1 MTCLFPVKTHTFDNR
16 SLSRAVEAY
25 ASTIPS
31 HPDVWPMRTREA
43 TYFTQVGDS
52 RGYLSS
58 RGELRQ
64 LMRDQT
70 AAQALIDQ
78 GLMAAAS
85 RAISV
90 PL

>member
-1 MTCLFPVKTHTFDNR
+1 
-16 SLSRAVEAY
+16 
-25 ASTIPS
+25 
-31 HPDVWPMRTREA
+31 MRTREA

-52 RGYLSS
+52 RGYLYS

-78 GLMAAAS
+78 GLMAPQRRERSPFHCEQLAKDLLPLALVRGGADNITIIAG
-85 RAISV
+85 RA
-90 PL
+90 PLRRG